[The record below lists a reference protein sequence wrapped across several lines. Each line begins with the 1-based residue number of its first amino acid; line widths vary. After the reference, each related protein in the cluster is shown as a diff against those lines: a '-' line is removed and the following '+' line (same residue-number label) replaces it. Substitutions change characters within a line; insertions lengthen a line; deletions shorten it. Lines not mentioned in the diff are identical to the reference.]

1 MRPAETPAVAVLAGG
16 RATRLGPLCA
26 DVPKALLPVD
36 GRPFVAHQLELL
48 RRNGVDRVVMCV
60 GHLGEQIET
69 YVGDG
74 RGFDMRVDY
83 SFDGPALRG
92 TGGAIQAAL
101 PLLGEAFFVLYGDA
115 YLDVD
120 YRAVFRSFYKRDLEG
135 LMTVCR
141 NDNRWDRSNVVFREG
156 LVTLY
161 DKQRPTSDMHH
172 IDYGLSV
179 LGADAFDPTRDRAS
193 FDLAA
198 VFAELINR
206 ERMGGFEVA
215 GRFYEVGSA
224 AGLEETRA
232 FLSARSGSRGN

>member
-1 MRPAETPAVAVLAGG
+1 MRPTGSPAVAVLAGG

-60 GHLGEQIET
+60 GHLGEQIEA

-74 RGFDMRVDY
+74 RRFDMRVNY
-83 SFDGPALRG
+83 SFDGPSLRG

-120 YRAVFRSFYKRDLEG
+120 YQAVCRSFHGRDVG
-135 LMTVCR
+135 GIMTVYR

-156 LVTLY
+156 VVTLY
-161 DKQRPTSDMHH
+161 DKQRPTSDMHY

-179 LGADAFDPTRDRAS
+179 LGADAFDATCDRAS
-193 FDLAA
+193 FDLAD
-198 VFAELINR
+198 VFADLVDR
-206 ERMGGFEVA
+206 GRMGGFEVTS
-215 GRFYEVGSA
+215 RFYEVGSA
-224 AGLEETRA
+224 TGLEETRA
-232 FLSARSGSRGN
+232 FFSARSGSRRI